1 MRKIFIKKS
10 VLEMGLEIQYNLDE
24 QCSEV
29 GGIFDGEGP
38 LKQRECLNMFMG
50 MGKLGVYPRDYKLFS
65 SEITQ
70 DT

>member
-1 MRKIFIKKS
+1 
-10 VLEMGLEIQYNLDE
+10 LDE